1 MPIVIASALCFP
13 SRTLCRRMLFFFMA
27 GLLLHFECV
36 SIGSLSHPAGGRP
49 SHTISESAISIIS
62 YLPSRDQRER
72 SEFNFFSPPTEGQI
86 LSYLGYR
93 VNPRFYG
100 LRKNLGYDRATMR
113 LKIAVFLII
122 IAVFSMIGE
131 A

>member
-49 SHTISESAISIIS
+49 SHTISESA
-62 YLPSRDQRER
+62 LPSRDQRER
-72 SEFNFFSPPTEGQI
+72 SHTKSSSRGSRRRRQFRLGPGQ
-86 LSYLGYR
+86 SEYVWESASTVR
-93 VNPRFYG
+93 R
-100 LRKNLGYDRATMR
+100 R
-113 LKIAVFLII
+113 
-122 IAVFSMIGE
+122 E
-131 A
+131 C